1 MIHNITQV
9 KDKEKYL
16 DFTNVDF
23 AVSDWFK
30 KPIEDGKIH
39 VTDLYVSR
47 FTDRLCLTVS
57 TPVWD
62 QEDEMTGI
70 IAFDIKFEEAVKL

>member
-9 KDKEKYL
+9 TDKDKYM
-16 DFTNVDF
+16 DFTNIDF
-23 AVSDWFK
+23 AASEWFK
-30 KPIEDGKIH
+30 KPVEDGKIH

-47 FTDRLCLTVS
+47 FTDRLCITVS

-62 QEDEMTGI
+62 EQDNMTGI